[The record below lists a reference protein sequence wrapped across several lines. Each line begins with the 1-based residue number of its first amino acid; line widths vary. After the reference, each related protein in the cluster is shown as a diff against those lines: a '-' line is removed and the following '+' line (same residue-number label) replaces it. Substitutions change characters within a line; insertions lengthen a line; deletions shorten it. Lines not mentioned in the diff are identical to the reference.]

1 MVKINKLILC
11 FIPTNLCNLR
21 CDYCLVTQTKE
32 WERNDIEF
40 SYPVEHII
48 KALSK
53 ERLGGTCYINLTAQ
67 GETLLYKDIVPLTRG
82 LLEEGH
88 AVEIITN
95 ATVSKRIDEILA
107 FPDELLTNLFFK
119 CSYHYEQIKGKNI
132 EKVYWNN
139 IKKIKA
145 SPCSFTLELMPY
157 DKISESIPDL
167 TQRCVDNAGAVCH
180 ATVGRN
186 DAKNSKALLT
196 DMSESEYVA
205 TWSKLDSAMFKLK
218 MKLFGVKRKEF
229 CYAGQWSLLVDI
241 SSGEASQCYG
251 RMNTQNIFKDL
262 SKPIK
267 FRPVGHTCTQAYCF
281 NGHAHIAWGIIPEY
295 NAPSYYE
302 IRNRTCIDGTNWV
315 KGGCESLF
323 KQKFVDNN
331 KEFSS
336 IQKLW
341 NTLSNPWFLFASL
354 FHDIPGVI
362 RKSKKFYKIVTGKF
376 KQE

>member
-1 MVKINKLILC
+1 
-11 FIPTNLCNLR
+11 
-21 CDYCLVTQTKE
+21 
-32 WERNDIEF
+32 
-40 SYPVEHII
+40 
-48 KALSK
+48 
-53 ERLGGTCYINLTAQ
+53 
-67 GETLLYKDIVPLTRG
+67 
-82 LLEEGH
+82 
-88 AVEIITN
+88 
-95 ATVSKRIDEILA
+95 
-107 FPDELLTNLFFK
+107 
-119 CSYHYEQIKGKNI
+119 
-132 EKVYWNN
+132 
-139 IKKIKA
+139 
-145 SPCSFTLELMPY
+145 
-157 DKISESIPDL
+157 
-167 TQRCVDNAGAVCH
+167 
-180 ATVGRN
+180 
-186 DAKNSKALLT
+186 
-196 DMSESEYVA
+196 
-205 TWSKLDSAMFKLK
+205 